1 MHLQICLNFEIF
13 LRTKISVKTTD
24 RIRIEVIISEVRIR
38 QQISDLDQ
46 QHCCDDTQR
55 TTTEVLFSQQNLI
68 KPKISSIT
76 NFKPKF

>member
-55 TTTEVLFSQQNLI
+55 TEVLFSQQNLI
-68 KPKISSIT
+68 KPKISY
-76 NFKPKF
+76 F

>member
-46 QHCCDDTQR
+46 QHCCDDT
-55 TTTEVLFSQQNLI
+55 TTEVLFSQQNLI

-76 NFKPKF
+76 NFKP